1 MIPLYHLFKQTKPKE
16 SKSLSKEIFILLTFS
31 ITKISLQMKNHVIIL
46 KIKFQNLMTR
56 TEFHLSI
63 VNKLVK
69 FKIKPN
75 RQKGN
80 QSFNIILVIKG
91 DLINHKTKLRV
102 FIKDKKKDNNLANQK
117 VQYSKLKKQQKKISY
132 KFIILIMRFNKIYR
146 I

>member
-132 KFIILIMRFNKIYR
+132 KFIILIMRFNKIYK

>member
-91 DLINHKTKLRV
+91 DLINHKIKLRV

-132 KFIILIMRFNKIYR
+132 KFIILIMRFNKIYK

>member
-16 SKSLSKEIFILLTFS
+16 SKSLSKKIFILLTFS

-102 FIKDKKKDNNLANQK
+102 FIKDKKKDYNLANQK

-132 KFIILIMRFNKIYR
+132 KFIIRIMRFNKIYK

>member
-16 SKSLSKEIFILLTFS
+16 SKSLQKEIFILQTFS

-102 FIKDKKKDNNLANQK
+102 FIKDKKKDYNLANQK

-132 KFIILIMRFNKIYR
+132 KFIILIMRFNKIYK